1 MPVEFKTVEVARDLE
16 TGLYFV
22 TSRGPAYRHL
32 VCEARTISALHKK
45 VARALDTTTSAV
57 ELRLGATLRSA
68 PAVKKRRSAR

>member
-1 MPVEFKTVEVARDLE
+1 MPVEFKTVGVTRDLE

-22 TSRGPAYRHL
+22 TSRGPAYRRF
-32 VCEARTISALHKK
+32 VCEARTISLHKK

-68 PAVKKRRSAR
+68 LAVKERRLAR